1 MIVDVNTPPEKNLY
15 YLGAML
21 LKCLLET
28 EDKKFDINQL
38 YKVFSENEKI
48 SFVLFSYT
56 LDWLFMLSLVRVN
69 DKGEIVKCF

>member
-1 MIVDVNTPPEKNLY
+1 
-15 YLGAML
+15 ML